1 LFITLTMNM
10 VAQTSQTLVM
20 LTSWT
25 RNNNLG
31 SLGNAELRQ
40 DILLLIHSLIPDIYV
55 ASPLL

>member
-1 LFITLTMNM
+1 MNM